1 MERILKNPQSE
12 IESVV
17 EILSNTLY
25 FAVLKSP
32 ISRKLQTEGDLFYF
46 SIDDELHY
54 QHYYCDFGP
63 LNISCLYKYCMKLN
77 RYMQFARRIKGIVHY
92 TCSHPD
98 KRTNAAFLMGA
109 YCVLYLK
116 MEPKAALQLIQKS
129 GQLKPFLDAS
139 QCFCQFTLKMIDCY
153 QAVAKAQSFNFFN
166 FDDFNVSEYDLYNKL
181 EYGDINWLLPR
192 KFLAFIGPADN
203 RTAHPPEFYIK
214 YFLKNDVKTVIRLN
228 NVLYD
233 SYAFM
238 QVGIQHYDLIFPDGS
253 TPPKEIL
260 LKFLYIAESA
270 PTAVGVHCKAGLGRT
285 GCLIGAYLM
294 KHYRMTARE
303 AIAWLRICRP
313 GSVIGQQ
320 QVWLEKLQSWLWR
333 IGSQYRLQHYGEG
346 DKIPRHRYGIYSKQW
361 PVEREKAIRDAR
373 QSIQTTFTRSQ
384 IGTFVQG
391 VDSRI
396 FPSSGDNFKHI
407 AKLLNSVHGFCQT
420 EKEAT
425 EKRPTRV
432 EKKLNCTLELAP
444 KKPLIT
450 HSGKKLLVKAPYKH
464 AASQGDKLNEI
475 KMLRNQKPKVS
486 KSVKCRHI

>member
-1 MERILKNPQSE
+1 
-12 IESVV
+12 
-17 EILSNTLY
+17 
-25 FAVLKSP
+25 
-32 ISRKLQTEGDLFYF
+32 
-46 SIDDELHY
+46 
-54 QHYYCDFGP
+54 
-63 LNISCLYKYCMKLN
+63 
-77 RYMQFARRIKGIVHY
+77 
-92 TCSHPD
+92 
-98 KRTNAAFLMGA
+98 
-109 YCVLYLK
+109 
-116 MEPKAALQLIQKS
+116 
-129 GQLKPFLDAS
+129 
-139 QCFCQFTLKMIDCY
+139 MIDCY

-270 PTAVGVHCKAGLGRT
+270 PTAVGVHCKTWFGDWPATGLAGKASELAVAHRKPISVNQLWNEDEPSKLTGR
-285 GCLIGAYLM
+285 CL
-294 KHYRMTARE
+294 
-303 AIAWLRICRP
+303 
-313 GSVIGQQ
+313 
-320 QVWLEKLQSWLWR
+320 
-333 IGSQYRLQHYGEG
+333 
-346 DKIPRHRYGIYSKQW
+346 D
-361 PVEREKAIRDAR
+361 
-373 QSIQTTFTRSQ
+373 
-384 IGTFVQG
+384 QG